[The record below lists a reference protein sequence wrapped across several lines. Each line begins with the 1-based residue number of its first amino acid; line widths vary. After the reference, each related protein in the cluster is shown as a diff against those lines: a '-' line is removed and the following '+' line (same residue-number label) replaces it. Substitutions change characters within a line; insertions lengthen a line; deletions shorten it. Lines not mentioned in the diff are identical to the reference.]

1 LHRTDAA
8 TGKYSSEVSVSLL
21 SGSFSA
27 PAVMSA
33 LYRIFELL

>member
-1 LHRTDAA
+1 M
-8 TGKYSSEVSVSLL
+8 SLL

-33 LYRIFELL
+33 LYRILKALPVKGVSGRNIVLA